1 MKSGDNKIFDYLRI
15 DEFMRG
21 MMESRAL
28 ETAFELGVIDSLIE
42 NQAMG
47 IDEIKINSGCT
58 GSGCKLLINLL
69 KLNRVIEEKEGG
81 IRLTEK
87 FQSVLS
93 YRDIMLARLQF
104 ANLVAPDFTDL
115 FTYLVR
121 EPEVFYRNSRV
132 IDLFGYNRAVDYSP
146 GNYERT
152 RRWVEI
158 TSTLTKY
165 EAPVCMEHHDFS
177 GYQRILD
184 IGGNSGEFA
193 LRICKKYPDISAT
206 VFDLPL
212 VCDIGRKHV
221 EQEPESARITFEKGN
236 AFNDKLPDGFD
247 LVTFK
252 SMLHDWPDDE
262 ACHLITRASESL
274 VPGGK
279 ILIFERGPIEL
290 GKTVPPYSI
299 LPFLLFS
306 PSFRPPDLY
315 ESHLK
320 KLGFK
325 DISVTKIDL
334 ETPFFLITATK

>member
-1 MKSGDNKIFDYLRI
+1 MTSGNNKLFDYLRV

-21 MMESRAL
+21 MMESRGL
-28 ETAFELGVIDSLIE
+28 ETAFDLGLIDSLIE
-42 NQAMG
+42 NQAMSVE
-47 IDEIKINSGCT
+47 EIKGISGCT
-58 GSGCKLLINLL
+58 SSGCKLLINLL
-69 KLNRVIEEKEGG
+69 KINRVIEEKEGV

-87 FQSVLS
+87 FQNALS

-121 EPEVFYRNSRV
+121 EPEAFYRNSRV

-165 EAPVCMEHHDFS
+165 EAPVCMENHDFS
-177 GYQRILD
+177 GYQHILD

-206 VFDLPL
+206 IFDLPL

-221 EQEPESARITFEKGN
+221 EQEPESVRITFEKGN
-236 AFNDKLPDGFD
+236 ALDDQLPGGFD
-247 LVTFK
+247 LVIFK
-252 SMLHDWPDDE
+252 SMLHDWPDDA

-274 VPGGK
+274 TPGGG

-290 GKTVPPYSI
+290 ENSVPSYSI

-306 PSFRPPDLY
+306 PSFRGPELY
-315 ESHLK
+315 KTLLNEQ
-320 KLGFK
+320 GFTN
-325 DISVTKIDL
+325 INVMKIDL
-334 ETPFFLITATK
+334 ETPFFLVTAIK

>member
-1 MKSGDNKIFDYLRI
+1 MKSDDNKIFDYLRV

-21 MMESRAL
+21 MMESRGL
-28 ETAFELGVIDSLIE
+28 ETAFELGIIDSLIE
-42 NQAMG
+42 KQVMSME
-47 IDEIKINSGCT
+47 EIKINSGCT
-58 GSGCKLLINLL
+58 GSGGKLLINLL
-69 KLNRVIEEKEGG
+69 KMNRVIEEKEDG

-87 FQSVLS
+87 FQSALF

-121 EPEVFYRNSRV
+121 EPEAFYRNSRV

-146 GNYERT
+146 DNYERT
-152 RRWVEI
+152 KRWVEI

-165 EAPVCMEHHDFS
+165 EAPVCIENHDFS

-193 LRICKKYPDISAT
+193 LRICNKYTDISAT

-236 AFNDKLPDGFD
+236 AFNDPLPEGFD

-252 SMLHDWPDDE
+252 SMLHDWPDDA
-262 ACHLITRASESL
+262 ACRLITRGSESL

-279 ILIFERGPIEL
+279 MLIFERGPIEL
-290 GKTVPPYSI
+290 EDTVPSYSI

-306 PSFRPPDLY
+306 HSFRDSALY
-315 ESHLK
+315 EKHLS

-325 DISVTKIDL
+325 KINVMKIDL
-334 ETPFFLITATK
+334 ETPFFLITGTK